1 MDDTR
6 DSLDVFYMKMAFLVS
21 ERAICLR
28 RKVGSIIVK
37 DKMVISTGYNGSPK
51 GIPHCTHET
60 CIREKNHIPSGQN
73 QELCRGSHSEM
84 NAIAQ
89 AAYQGI
95 STKGATIYC
104 TTKPCVYC
112 AKAII
117 NAGITRLVYSQ
128 DYGTNEN
135 ELTDEVLQNIDVE
148 IIKIK

>member
-128 DYGTNEN
+128 DYGANEN